1 MCSGVQVEVATKYTT
16 VKTLRQQ
23 YIFCPQKF
31 KDTFAVYALN
41 ELSGSSAIVFV
52 RTCDACRHLSLP
64 LRNLGFGAVSIHGQ
78 MSQPKRLAAL
88 HKFKAGA
95 CRHHTPAPHPQPH
108 IPARTCSPQS
118 TRRPAARGHGRSW
131 RALRACGRVSMRA
144 GVTTLTCMP
153 ASTHTA
159 LCFA

>member
-1 MCSGVQVEVATKYTT
+1 MEVATKYTT

-31 KDTFAVYALN
+31 KDTHAVFVLN

-52 RTCDACRHLSLP
+52 RTCDTCRHLSIT

-95 CRHHTPAPHPQPH
+95 PPPSPPPRLGRLSRTAAMHDALHVERDLQQWDMNSHA
-108 IPARTCSPQS
+108 ARTAVQGSAACLWLRTS
-118 TRRPAARGHGRSW
+118 RRGGLIFQMW
-131 RALRACGRVSMRA
+131 RWC
-144 GVTTLTCMP
+144 
-153 ASTHTA
+153 
-159 LCFA
+159 